1 MIININNMNMKIVNQ
16 NVYMSPDIE
25 VHVVMLAESVLAG
38 SAQLS
43 EQEEEEDVFNN
54 YSN

>member
-1 MIININNMNMKIVNQ
+1 MKIVNQ

-25 VHVVMLAESVLAG
+25 VHVVMLAASVLAG

-43 EQEEEEDVFNN
+43 EWEEEEDVFNN

>member
-43 EQEEEEDVFNN
+43 EWEEEDVFNN

>member
-1 MIININNMNMKIVNQ
+1 MKIVNQ

-43 EQEEEEDVFNN
+43 EWEEEEDVFNN